1 VTGRPGATS
10 CGEEHCITCGDQGIE
25 MRVAAAPDAVG
36 IASCQDADGGRSDV
50 DVLLVEPVVPGELLL
65 VHAGVA
71 IGRVGPREEDGA

>member
-1 VTGRPGATS
+1 VRGGPDALP

-25 MRVAAAPDAVG
+25 MRVAAAPDAAG
-36 IASCQDADGGRSDV
+36 IASCRDAAGARSDV

-71 IGRVGPREEDGA
+71 IGRVGPRQEARA

>member
-1 VTGRPGATS
+1 VSGGPDAVS

-25 MRVAAAPDAVG
+25 MRVAGAADAAG
-36 IASCQDADGGRSDV
+36 IVSCQDADGARTDV

-71 IGRVGPREEDGA
+71 IGRVGPRGEGAA